1 MTEKAK
7 RKRNVNPIILIKA
20 EALGALDNLLGVQQ
34 LAQMNEVVEII
45 KKEEIDGDLVAIKVL
60 GRISSKV
67 QKQLKIEV
75 S

>member
-34 LAQMNEVVEII
+34 PTQMNEVVKII

-67 QKQLKIEV
+67 QKQLKLEV

>member
-34 LAQMNEVVEII
+34 LTQMNEVVEII